1 MLSFPSLLM
10 CCQAHLLPP
19 LSGINAPSYIGGVT
33 ALRLPAWP
41 LRGSLHVVQDG
52 SAFFPRAC
60 GLVRRVVLFSNGRRQ
75 PMAGSTASR
84 TFAWARLGQ
93 SSAMS
98 LTADAPSACCGL
110 RAVTRRPTHDP
121 WLPPTVPLTV
131 LTVRTTLPVL
141 CPVSTYR
148 VAST

>member
-33 ALRLPAWP
+33 PVRLPACP

-60 GLVRRVVLFSNGRRQ
+60 GLVRRGVLFSNGEGNRSDW
-75 PMAGSTASR
+75 PMQHIRFANAHLPAGFLPSGPFGGRWKGIAQSRASPN
-84 TFAWARLGQ
+84 
-93 SSAMS
+93 
-98 LTADAPSACCGL
+98 AP
-110 RAVTRRPTHDP
+110 P
-121 WLPPTVPLTV
+121 
-131 LTVRTTLPVL
+131 
-141 CPVSTYR
+141 
-148 VAST
+148 